1 MTRPYGMQHMM
12 KIMMAFSL
20 FLLGKKNNFIALV
33 KENRLFLQWLLP
45 LITYDD
51 QYPSKHIPGL
61 ERPHQLLFYQNLNC
75 IFWPLWP
82 FIINAISNYLNIK
95 KYYSFERWGS
105 VLPLIVILID
115 IRILFNNFFL
125 ELSIVHRSA
134 PIVHTWALFKKWF

>member
-33 KENRLFLQWLLP
+33 KEKRLFLQWLLP

-75 IFWPLWP
+75 I
-82 FIINAISNYLNIK
+82 I
-95 KYYSFERWGS
+95 
-105 VLPLIVILID
+105 
-115 IRILFNNFFL
+115 
-125 ELSIVHRSA
+125 
-134 PIVHTWALFKKWF
+134 